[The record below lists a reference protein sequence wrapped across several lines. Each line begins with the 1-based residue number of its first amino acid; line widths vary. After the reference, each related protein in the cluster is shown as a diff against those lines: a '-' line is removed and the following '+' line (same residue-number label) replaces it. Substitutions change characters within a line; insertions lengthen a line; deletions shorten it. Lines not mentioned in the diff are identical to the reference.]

1 LAKFAIS
8 NPEHIIDPSNK
19 EKRIEDNDD
28 ISKCLSSH
36 FSRIGKDS
44 TVNRDFRKYV
54 LNYVEEKQVSIG
66 NDEAYLPVVFNNES
80 ISVTLKS
87 LKSGK
92 APGVDDISILFEP
105 VRFKISKNY
114 FNFNISIYFFNE
126 SPTFPLNTTF
136 P

>member
-1 LAKFAIS
+1 MELSKGSRDIS
-8 NPEHIIDPSNK
+8 SPEHIIDPSNK

-44 TVNRDFRKYV
+44 TVNPDFRKYI
-54 LNYVEEKQVSIG
+54 LSYVEEKHVSIG
-66 NDEAYLPVVFNNES
+66 NDETYLPVVFNNEY

-92 APGVDDISILFEP
+92 ALGVDAIPNDFLKCGGDSMVRSLTELFTGISL
-105 VRFKISKNY
+105 Y
-114 FNFNISIYFFNE
+114 
-126 SPTFPLNTTF
+126 
-136 P
+136 